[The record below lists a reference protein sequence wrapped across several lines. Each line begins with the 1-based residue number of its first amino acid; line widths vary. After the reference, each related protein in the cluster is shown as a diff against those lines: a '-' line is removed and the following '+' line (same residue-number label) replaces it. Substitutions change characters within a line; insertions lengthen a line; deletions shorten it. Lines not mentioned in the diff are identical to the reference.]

1 MTEAVIVV
9 AALLVRGDRFL
20 VTQRPADCPM
30 YPSRWELPGGKVEPG
45 EEDPDALAREI
56 REELDLS
63 VQVGRCFAQ
72 LFEALPDGRR
82 LDFRVYLCRAPTGE
96 PRAVEVQDLRWIHV
110 AQAADL
116 PMPPVDVT
124 IMKRI
129 AQQGLE

>member
-1 MTEAVIVV
+1 MADVVVV
-9 AALLVRGDRFL
+9 AALLVRGERFL
-20 VTQRPADCPM
+20 VTQRPLDCSM

-45 EEDPDALAREI
+45 EEAAPALAREI
-56 REELDLS
+56 REELDLAID
-63 VQVGRCFAQ
+63 VGPRYAQ

-82 LDFRVYLCRAPTGE
+82 LDFRVHLCRAPMGE

-110 AQAADL
+110 DEAASL

-124 IMKRI
+124 VMRLI